1 MLLAMTVAAALCV
14 FNGAYPWLLYG
25 LMPFP
30 VDYVPYTET
39 HVIAQLQ
46 LLFFSALAFAWLMVT
61 GIYPPELRSVNL
73 DVEWLYRGLGARAVR
88 ALGAII
94 ETADQSMRRAARG
107 GLERLLGGVVRVAGP
122 AGVLARP
129 WSTGAAVLWIGA
141 ALAAYLIFYYT

>member
-14 FNGAYPWLLYG
+14 FNGAYPWLLYD

-30 VDYVPYTET
+30 VDYAPYTQT

-73 DVEWLYRGLGARAVR
+73 DVEWIYRGLGARAVR
-88 ALGAII
+88 VLGTVIGSADRAL
-94 ETADQSMRRAARG
+94 RHAARR
-107 GLERLLGGVVRVAGP
+107 GLEGARDGIVRVSGP
-122 AGVLARP
+122 AGLLARTG
-129 WSTGAAVLWIGA
+129 STGGAVLWVAA
-141 ALAAYLIFYYT
+141 ALAAYLAFYYS